1 MLQPKQRLT
10 GLKASQFRHPL
21 DLEATQ
27 SLQQL
32 PGLDLLVRTVLGGVA
47 EQFFYME
54 NIATSIRVSDRQL
67 PDLHASLVEACEIL
81 DLDVP
86 HLYIKQ
92 NPVPNAYTMAIR
104 GQQPFIVVHTALL
117 DLLNPEEIQAVIAH
131 ELGHL
136 KCEHGTY
143 LTLAN
148 LLLMATNLLPWG
160 GLVTQGLQEQMM
172 RWVRSAELTCDRAAL
187 LATQDPRIIMSV
199 LMKLTGGSPKLAMQ
213 LNLDA
218 FIDQAR
224 DYDLASQSDMGRAF
238 RQMQT
243 AQLSHPLPV
252 LRAREV
258 DRWAKSSDYQS
269 LLLKKSIG
277 YNNEVKKTGE
287 WWNW

>member
-1 MLQPKQRLT
+1 MC
-10 GLKASQFRHPL
+10 SS
-21 DLEATQ
+21 DL
-27 SLQQL
+27 
-32 PGLDLLVRTVLGGVA
+32 
-47 EQFFYME
+47 
-54 NIATSIRVSDRQL
+54 
-67 PDLHASLVEACEIL
+67 
-81 DLDVP
+81 
-86 HLYIKQ
+86 
-92 NPVPNAYTMAIR
+92 
-104 GQQPFIVVHTALL
+104 
-117 DLLNPEEIQAVIAH
+117 
-131 ELGHL
+131 L

-160 GLVTQGLQEQMM
+160 GLMTQGLQEQMM

-199 LMKLTGGSPKLAMQ
+199 LMKLTGGSPKLAAQ

-224 DYDLASQSDMGRAF
+224 DYDVASQSDMGRAF

-277 YNNEVKKTGE
+277 YSSEVKKTGE

>member
-67 PDLHASLVEACEIL
+67 PDLHASLLEACEIL
-81 DLDVP
+81 DLDIP

-104 GQQPFIVVHTALL
+104 GHQPFIVVHTALL

-160 GLVTQGLQEQMM
+160 GLMTQGLQEQMM

-199 LMKLTGGSPKLAMQ
+199 LMKLTGGSPKLASQ

-224 DYDLASQSDMGRAF
+224 DYDSASQSDMGRAF

-277 YNNEVKKTGE
+277 YSSEVKKTGE

>member
-32 PGLDLLVRTVLGGVA
+32 PGLDLLVRTAIGGVA

-67 PDLHASLVEACEIL
+67 PDLHASLLEACEIL

-86 HLYIKQ
+86 SLYIKQ

-160 GLVTQGLQEQMM
+160 GLMTQGLQEQMM

-199 LMKLTGGSPKLAMQ
+199 LMKLTGGSPKLARQ

-277 YNNEVKKTGE
+277 YNNKVKKTGE